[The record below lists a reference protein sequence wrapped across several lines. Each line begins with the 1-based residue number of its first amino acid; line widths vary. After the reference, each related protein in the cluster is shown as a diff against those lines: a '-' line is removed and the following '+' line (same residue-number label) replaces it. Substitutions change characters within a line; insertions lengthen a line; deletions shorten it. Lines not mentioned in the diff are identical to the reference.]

1 MVDDSDDHYMRA
13 DDSHKPQQESN
24 TAKCM
29 AWVRKFF
36 LALIALGLV
45 AMLVFQIILMGSTA
59 DVVAVPP
66 LPADFSDIDLGT
78 VI

>member
-1 MVDDSDDHYMRA
+1 MVDDSDDYYQRA
-13 DDSHKPQQESN
+13 DDDDKPQHESR
-24 TAKCM
+24 TARCM

-45 AMLVFQIILMGSTA
+45 ALLVFQIILMGSTA
-59 DVVAVPP
+59 DVVAIPP
-66 LPADFSDIDLGT
+66 LSADSIDLDA

>member
-1 MVDDSDDHYMRA
+1 
-13 DDSHKPQQESN
+13 
-24 TAKCM
+24 M

-45 AMLVFQIILMGSTA
+45 ALLVFQIILMGSTA
-59 DVVAVPP
+59 DVVAIPP
-66 LPADFSDIDLGT
+66 LSADLIDLGD

>member
-1 MVDDSDDHYMRA
+1 
-13 DDSHKPQQESN
+13 
-24 TAKCM
+24 M

-45 AMLVFQIILMGSTA
+45 ALLVFQIILMGSTVDA
-59 DVVAVPP
+59 VAIAP
-66 LPADFSDIDLGT
+66 LSVDLSDINLDT